1 MKFQEITVL
10 LIVGISTYR
19 AAKVLFRQFSK
30 PHPEVHHQQSLTMGI
45 GPEKT
50 NQHDQR
56 KPGGRRMVKLTE
68 DAIEYLTCND
78 LRELRVPAAEALC
91 QEWVGT

>member
-1 MKFQEITVL
+1 
-10 LIVGISTYR
+10 
-19 AAKVLFRQFSK
+19 
-30 PHPEVHHQQSLTMGI
+30 
-45 GPEKT
+45 
-50 NQHDQR
+50 
-56 KPGGRRMVKLTE
+56 MVKLTE